1 MKCKDIQDKL
11 LLSGIGDDMKEHLND
26 CSECA
31 EFSKIVGGMH
41 EVQAPGPSAELDA
54 KVLDFARQN
63 RPSKKQPIPFYILTA
78 VAALLIIAFSVMLL
92 NNKKQTGN
100 EDSGIAKSPE
110 QESPVIVPK
119 NNKELAKNQAVEADL
134 EDALDSLW
142 DDDIMSADITAI
154 EGELFV
160 LSAELY
166 SN

>member
-11 LLSGIGDDMKEHLND
+11 LLNGVGEDMKTHLDD

-31 EFSKIVGGMH
+31 EFSKIVGGMND
-41 EVQAPGPSAELDA
+41 VQVPGPSAALDA
-54 KVLDFARQN
+54 KVLDFARNN

-78 VAALLIIAFSVMLL
+78 VAALLIVTFSVMFL
-92 NNKKQTGN
+92 NSKEQSGN
-100 EDSGIAKSPE
+100 EDNGIAKSPDKE
-110 QESPVIVPK
+110 KTLEAPK
-119 NNKELAKNQAVEADL
+119 KKEMIAENKAEETDL
-134 EDALDSLW
+134 EDALDGLW
-142 DDDIMSADITAI
+142 DDDIMNADITAI